1 MSVNEKHFTCKQIG
15 AFWSLHAETVRPMFE
30 NEPGVIKIAHK
41 ATRTKRAYVSV
52 RIPQSVMQRV
62 YQKLAA

>member
-1 MSVNEKHFTCKQIG
+1 
-15 AFWSLHAETVRPMFE
+15 MFE